1 MNTKI
6 SFEKT
11 SQTRYFLLL
20 LLILPVFFFGQ
31 VNISNASPS
40 VLLNFSNT
48 MPTTAGTNP
57 STAFTGAGFSPNPTV
72 AGRLNS
78 NAWDIKG
85 FSFGTGTLGFG
96 GTQTVDAYGR
106 GSVTG
111 AVISH
116 GIYAF
121 TELPGSVANPALMVQ
136 PSGTEFSPGS
146 ITLRIKNNGTSSIT
160 QLQVDYNLLVR
171 NDGGKSSSF
180 NFSHSADNIV
190 YQEESLLDYASPET
204 ADALEWVSVDLSPSR
219 SIIITGLNISPG
231 SLYYLRWS
239 SEELSG
245 TGDSD
250 EFGLDDIRII
260 GTYGTPA
267 PEINV
272 SCFSTTILHNDTTP
286 NIADGTQ
293 FSSAASPTSTLN
305 TTVSRTFEIQNLGG
319 ATLTTGAITITGT
332 NPGDFIIF
340 PSGTDPSGP
349 INPVSG
355 GIISSKQLTI
365 IFDPSAAGLRRA
377 IVNIASDDAN
387 ENPYVFHIQGYGFD
401 PVPEIDLVGNT
412 GGTGPIID
420 GSLIPSLGNNTLFDP
435 QNVGVT
441 NQTKDFKIRNTGTFT
456 LQLTDPTPYVTIS
469 GTNPGDFTLVTS
481 PTSGSIIPGSF
492 RTFSINFNPT
502 APGIRTAMVSIANND
517 SNENPYNFLIQGTG
531 ITPEADVFG
540 NGQPIASGSTIPTFV
555 NDTFFDYINVT
566 SGTIDR
572 VFTIQ
577 NNGNAVLNIGA
588 ITISGSAASD
598 YTVISLPTTPLA
610 VGESTTFAIRFDPSA
625 IGVRNAMVSIVTN
638 DLNENP
644 YTFAISGYGLN
655 YTGCDFGTRETIA
668 IQDFEP
674 IPTTPTWSY
683 TLTGA
688 TAALTTG
695 VGYAVSG
702 DSGLTNRFLGTTA
715 LQNAGGTGV
724 ITMSNINTT
733 TFSDVELNIRLAAFS
748 TVVTNGMDNTD
759 RVVVAVSTN
768 GGTTWS
774 NEVQVQ
780 GLTNSVWDYTA
791 GIGTASKN
799 YTGFNVATIFAPTV
813 APSTINYQTTEGY
826 STIVLSNL
834 PKVANLSVRI
844 TLVTNTV
851 QEIWVVDNVTLF
863 GRKELTSTWDGTTW
877 SNGQPTSGVK
887 AILDADYNTGTQGN
901 LLGCKCQINSG
912 KTLTIDPDTYSII
925 ESDLQSSGA
934 IVVENTGS
942 LVQRNDFAVNSG
954 SLIVKRTT
962 APMKLYDYTYWSSPV
977 GGQTL
982 TDLSP
987 QTSPDRYYA
996 FNPTSGNWQF
1006 TLGSTVMAPGKGYI
1020 VRSPESF
1027 TATPA
1032 VYNAQF
1038 AGSNNN
1044 GFIQTPIAIGA
1055 STWNLI
1061 GNPYAS
1067 AIDADTFLG
1076 FSSNI
1081 GLINGTIYL
1090 WTHNTPFAN
1099 NVYTINDY
1107 AVYNALGGIGTAAV
1121 NLGVNNTIPTGKIA
1135 SGQGF
1140 FVQGLANGNAT
1151 FNNTMRVAGN
1161 NGEFFRN
1168 QTVANSESGLERS
1181 RIWLNISNTQGAF
1194 KQTLVGYVQ
1203 NATNELDRDFDG
1215 TTLNAGN
1222 VVNFYSL
1229 CQDQMLAI
1237 QGRALPFDE
1246 NDTIPLGYSSTLA
1259 GQFNISLENF
1269 DGVFNGLTGI
1279 YLEDNQ
1285 LNLIHNL
1292 KTAPYTFTTQT
1303 GTFNSRFVLRFT
1315 DQTLGNSDFNEEVDW
1330 VMSSQNKQLTLFSAR
1345 ENIVSVTV
1353 YDLLGRSLLF
1363 AKDIHQTIYQTAPI
1377 RNQQT
1382 LIVKVTFENGVTETR
1397 KVIVQ

>member
-6 SFEKT
+6 PLGKT
-11 SQTRYFLLL
+11 NQARYFLFL

-31 VNISNASPS
+31 VAITNASPS
-40 VLLNFSNT
+40 VTLNFSST

-57 STAFTGAGFSPNPTV
+57 STAFSGAGFSPNPTV

-85 FSFGTGTLGFG
+85 FSFGTLGFG
-96 GTQTVDAYGR
+96 GTQTVDAFGR

-111 AVISH
+111 AVVSH

-146 ITLRIKNNGTSSIT
+146 ITLRIRNNGTSSIT
-160 QLQVDYNLLVR
+160 QLQVDYNLFVR
-171 NDGGKSSSF
+171 NDGDKSSNF

-190 YQEESLLDYASPET
+190 FQDEALLDYVSPDVS
-204 ADALEWVSVDLSPSR
+204 DALEWVSIGLSPSR
-219 SIIITGLNISPG
+219 SIIITGLNIPPG

-239 SEELSG
+239 SEEVSG
-245 TGDSD
+245 TGSSD
-250 EFGLDDIRII
+250 EFGLDDIRIV

-272 SCFSTTILHNDTTP
+272 TCFTTTILHNDTTP
-286 NIADGTQ
+286 SVADGTQ
-293 FSSAASPTSTLN
+293 FSSLASPTSTLN

-319 ATLTTGAITITGT
+319 ATLTTGTVTITGLH
-332 NPGDFIIF
+332 PGDFTIL
-340 PSGTDPSGP
+340 PAGTDPAGA
-349 INPVSG
+349 IDPVSG
-355 GIISSKQLTI
+355 GIISFKQLTI
-365 IFDPSAAGLRRA
+365 VFDPSAAGLRRA

-401 PVPEIDLVGNT
+401 PVPEIDMVGHT
-412 GGTGPIID
+412 GGTGTIID

-435 QNVGVT
+435 QTIGVT
-441 NQTKDFKIRNTGTFT
+441 SQTKDYRIRNTGTFT

-469 GTNPGDFTLVTS
+469 GANPGDFTLVTV
-481 PTSGSIIPGSF
+481 PTSGLMIPGSF

-502 APGIRTAMVSIANND
+502 APGIRTAIVSIANND

-531 ITPEADVFG
+531 ITPEADIFG

-577 NNGNAVLNIGA
+577 NNGSAVLNIGA

-598 YTVISLPTTPLA
+598 YSVISLPTTPLA
-610 VGESTTFAIRFDPSA
+610 VGDVTTFAIRFDPSA
-625 IGVRNAMVSIVTN
+625 IGIRNAMVSIVNN
-638 DLNENP
+638 DTNENP
-644 YTFAISGYGLN
+644 YTFVISGYGLN
-655 YTGCDFGTRETIA
+655 YTGCDFGPRETIA
-668 IQDFEP
+668 VQDFETTP
-674 IPTTPTWSY
+674 ATPTWGY

-688 TAALTTG
+688 SASLTTG
-695 VGYAVSG
+695 VGFAVSG
-702 DSGLTNRFLGTTA
+702 DSGLSNRFLGASA
-715 LQNAGGTGV
+715 LQTAGGTGV
-724 ITMSNINTT
+724 LTMSNINTT

-748 TVVTNGMDNTD
+748 SVVSNGMDNTD
-759 RVVVAVSTN
+759 RIVVAVSAN

-774 NEVQVQ
+774 NEVQIQ
-780 GLTNSVWDYTA
+780 GLNNSVWNYTA

-826 STIVLSNL
+826 STVVLSNL
-834 PKVANLSVRI
+834 PKVANLTVRI
-844 TLVTNTV
+844 TLITNSA
-851 QEIWVVDNVTLF
+851 QEIWTVDNVTLF
-863 GRKELTSTWDGTTW
+863 GRKELTSTWDGTAW

-887 AILDADYNTGTQGN
+887 AILDADYSTGTQGD
-901 LLGCKCQINSG
+901 LLGCKCQINAG
-912 KTLTIDPDTYSII
+912 KTLTIDPATYAII
-925 ESDLQSSGA
+925 ESDLQSSGT
-934 IVVENTGS
+934 IMIENTGS

-954 SLIVKRTT
+954 NLIVKRTT

-982 TDLSP
+982 TNLSP

-1027 TATPA
+1027 TATPT
-1032 VYNAQF
+1032 VYNGQF

-1067 AIDADTFLG
+1067 AIDADAFLG

-1081 GLINGTIYL
+1081 GLISGTIYL
-1090 WTHNTPFAN
+1090 WTHNTPLAN

-1107 AVYNALGGIGTAAV
+1107 AVYNALGGVGTAAV

-1161 NGEFFRN
+1161 NAEFYRN
-1168 QTVANSESGLERS
+1168 QTVTASESGVERS
-1181 RIWLNISNTQGAF
+1181 RLWLNLSNTQGAF

-1222 VVNFYSL
+1222 VINFYSL
-1229 CQDQMLAI
+1229 CQNQLLAI

-1246 NDTIPLGYSSTLA
+1246 NDSIPLGYSSTLA
-1259 GQFNISLENF
+1259 GQFSISLENF
-1269 DGVFNGLTGI
+1269 DGLFTGLSGI
-1279 YLEDNQ
+1279 YLEDKQ
-1285 LNLIHNL
+1285 LNTIHNL
-1292 KTAPYTFTTQT
+1292 KTAPYTFTTTT

-1315 DQTLGNSDFNEEVDW
+1315 NQTLGNADFTEEVDW
-1330 VMSSQNKQLTLFSAR
+1330 VISLQNHQIGLFSNR

-1353 YDLLGRSLLF
+1353 YDMLGRSLLF
-1363 AKDIHQTIYQTAPI
+1363 AKDIYRTTYQTVPI
-1377 RNQQT
+1377 RSEQA

-1397 KVIVQ
+1397 KVVVQ

>member
-6 SFEKT
+6 PFDKT
-11 SQTRYFLLL
+11 SQARYFLFL
-20 LLILPVFFFGQ
+20 LLILPVFFYGQ
-31 VNISNASPS
+31 VNITNASPS
-40 VLLNFSNT
+40 VTLNFSNT

-57 STAFTGAGFSPNPTV
+57 STAFSGAGFSPNPTV

-85 FSFGTGTLGFG
+85 FSFGTLGFG
-96 GTQTVDAYGR
+96 GSQTLDAFGR

-111 AVISH
+111 AVVSH

-160 QLQVDYNLLVR
+160 QLQVDYNLFVR
-171 NDGGKSSSF
+171 NDGDKSSTF

-190 YQEESLLDYASPET
+190 FQDEALLDYASPDVS
-204 ADALEWVSVDLSPSR
+204 DALEWVSVGLSPSR
-219 SIIITGLNISPG
+219 SIIITGLNIPPG
-231 SLYYLRWS
+231 AMYYLRWT
-239 SEELSG
+239 SEEVSG
-245 TGDSD
+245 TGSSD
-250 EFGLDDIRII
+250 EFGLDDIRIV

-272 SCFSTTILHNDTTP
+272 TCFSTTILHNDATP
-286 NIADGTQ
+286 SVADGTQ
-293 FSSAASPTSTLN
+293 FSSLASPTSTLN
-305 TTVSRTFEIQNLGG
+305 TTVSRTFELQNLGG
-319 ATLTTGAITITGT
+319 ATLTTGTVTITGLH
-332 NPGDFIIF
+332 PGDFTIL
-340 PSGTDPSGP
+340 PAGTDPPGTVD
-349 INPVSG
+349 PVSG
-355 GIISSKQLTI
+355 GIISFKQLTI
-365 IFDPSAAGLRRA
+365 VFDPSAAGLRRA
-377 IVNIASDDAN
+377 IVNIVSDDAN

-401 PVPEIDLVGNT
+401 PVPEIDMVGHT
-412 GGTGPIID
+412 GGTGTIID

-435 QNVGVT
+435 QSIGVT
-441 NQTKDFKIRNTGTFT
+441 TQTKDFRIRNTGTFT

-469 GTNPGDFTLVTS
+469 GANPGDFTLVTV
-481 PTSGSIIPGSF
+481 PTSGLIIPGSF

-502 APGIRTAMVSIANND
+502 APGIRTAIVSIANND

-531 ITPEADVFG
+531 ITPEADIFG

-577 NNGNAVLNIGA
+577 NNGTAVLNIGA
-588 ITISGSAASD
+588 ITISGAAASD
-598 YTVISLPTTPLA
+598 YSVISLPTTPLA
-610 VGESTTFAIRFDPSA
+610 VGDVTTFAIRFDPSA
-625 IGVRNAMVSIVTN
+625 IGIRNAMVSIVNN
-638 DLNENP
+638 DINENP
-644 YTFAISGYGLN
+644 YTFIISGYGLN
-655 YTGCDFGTRETIA
+655 YTGCDFGARETIA
-668 IQDFEP
+668 IQDFETTP
-674 IPTTPTWSY
+674 ATPTWGY

-688 TAALTTG
+688 TASLTTG
-695 VGYAVSG
+695 VGFAVSG
-702 DSGLTNRFLGTTA
+702 DTGLSNRFLGASA
-715 LQNAGGTGV
+715 LQTAGGTGV
-724 ITMSNINTT
+724 LTMSNINTT

-748 TVVTNGMDNTD
+748 SVISNGMDNTD
-759 RVVVAVSTN
+759 RIVVAVSAN

-774 NEVQVQ
+774 NEVQIQ
-780 GLTNSVWDYTA
+780 GLNNSVWDYTA

-799 YTGFNVATIFAPTV
+799 YTGFNVATIFAPTI

-826 STIVLSNL
+826 STVVLSNL
-834 PKVANLSVRI
+834 PKVANLSVRVTLI
-844 TLVTNTV
+844 TNSA
-851 QEIWVVDNVTLF
+851 QEIWTVDNVTLF
-863 GRKELTSTWDGTTW
+863 GRKELTSTWDGTAW
-877 SNGQPTSGVK
+877 SNGQPTSGTK
-887 AILDADYNTGTQGN
+887 AILDADYSTGTQGN
-901 LLGCKCQINSG
+901 LLGCKCQINTG
-912 KTLTIDPDTYSII
+912 KTLTIDPATYAII
-925 ESDLQSSGA
+925 ESDLQSSGT

-954 SLIVKRTT
+954 NLIVKRTT

-982 TDLSP
+982 TNLSP

-996 FNPTSGNWQF
+996 FNPTIGNWQF

-1020 VRSPESF
+1020 VRSPETF
-1027 TATPA
+1027 TTTPT
-1032 VYNAQF
+1032 VYNGQF

-1044 GFIQTPIAIGA
+1044 GFIQTPIAIGT

-1067 AIDADTFLG
+1067 AIDASAFLG

-1081 GLINGTIYL
+1081 GLISGTIYL
-1090 WTHNTPFAN
+1090 WTHNTPLAN

-1107 AVYNALGGIGTAAV
+1107 AVYNALGGVGTAAV

-1140 FVQGLANGNAT
+1140 FVQGLASGNAT

-1161 NGEFFRN
+1161 NAEFFRN
-1168 QTVANSESGLERS
+1168 QSVTTSESGLERN
-1181 RIWLNISNTQGAF
+1181 RIWLNLSNTQGAF

-1203 NATNELDRDFDG
+1203 NATNDLDRDFDG

-1222 VVNFYSL
+1222 VINFYSL
-1229 CQDQMLAI
+1229 CQNQLLAI

-1246 NDTIPLGYSSTLA
+1246 NDSIPLGYSSTLA
-1259 GQFNISLENF
+1259 GQFSISLENF
-1269 DGVFNGLTGI
+1269 DGLFTGLSGI
-1279 YLEDNQ
+1279 YLEDKQ
-1285 LNLIHNL
+1285 LNVIHNL
-1292 KTAPYTFTTQT
+1292 KTTPYTFTTAT

-1315 DQTLGNSDFNEEVDW
+1315 NQTLGNTDFTEDVDW
-1330 VMSSQNKQLTLFSAR
+1330 VVSVQNHQISLFSNR

-1353 YDLLGRSLLF
+1353 YDLLGRSLLS
-1363 AKDIHQTIYQTAPI
+1363 AKDIYRTTYQTAPI
-1377 RNQQT
+1377 RSQQA
-1382 LIVKVTFENGVTETR
+1382 LIVKVAFENGVTETR
-1397 KVIVQ
+1397 KVVVQ

>member
-6 SFEKT
+6 PFDKT
-11 SQTRYFLLL
+11 SPARYFLFL
-20 LLILPVFFFGQ
+20 LLILPVFFYGQ
-31 VNISNASPS
+31 VNITNASPS
-40 VLLNFSNT
+40 VTLNFSNT

-57 STAFTGAGFSPNPTV
+57 STAFSGAGFSPNPTV

-85 FSFGTGTLGFG
+85 FSFGTLGFG
-96 GTQTVDAYGR
+96 GTQTVDAFGR

-111 AVISH
+111 AVVSH

-160 QLQVDYNLLVR
+160 QLQVDYNLFVR
-171 NDGGKSSSF
+171 NDGNKSSTF

-190 YQEESLLDYASPET
+190 YQDETLLDYASPET
-204 ADALEWVSVDLSPSR
+204 ADALEWVSVGLSPSR
-219 SIIITGLNISPG
+219 SFIITGLNIAPG
-231 SLYYLRWS
+231 ALYFLRWS
-239 SEELSG
+239 SEEVSG
-245 TGDSD
+245 TGSSD

-260 GTYGTPA
+260 GTYGSPA

-272 SCFSTTILHNDTTP
+272 TGIGGTTILHNDTTP

-293 FSSAASPTSTLN
+293 FSTLASPTSTMG
-305 TTVSRTFEIQNLGG
+305 TTISITYQIQNLGG
-319 ATLTTGAITITGT
+319 APLTTSGITITGL
-332 NPGDFIIF
+332 NPSDFTILAA
-340 PSGTDPSGP
+340 GTDPPGT

-355 GIISSKQLTI
+355 GVVSFLQLTI
-365 IFDPSAAGLRRA
+365 VFDPSAAGLRRA

-401 PVPEIDLVGNT
+401 PVPEIDMVGNT
-412 GGTGPIID
+412 GGTGAILD

-435 QNVGVT
+435 QSIGVT
-441 NQTKDFKIRNTGTFT
+441 TQTKDFRIRNTGTFT

-469 GTNPGDFTLVTS
+469 GANPGDFTLVTS
-481 PTSGSIIPGSF
+481 PSSGFIIPGSF
-492 RTFSINFNPT
+492 RTFSIRFNPT
-502 APGIRTAMVSIANND
+502 APGIRTAIVSIANND

-531 ITPEADVFG
+531 ITPEADIFG

-577 NNGNAVLNIGA
+577 NNGTAVLDIGA
-588 ITISGSAASD
+588 ITISGAAASD
-598 YTVISLPTTPLA
+598 YSVISLPTTPLA
-610 VGESTTFAIRFDPSA
+610 VGDVTTFAIRFDPSA
-625 IGVRNAMVSIVTN
+625 IGIRNAMVSIVNN
-638 DLNENP
+638 DVNENP
-644 YTFAISGYGLN
+644 YTFVISGYGLN
-655 YTGCDFGTRETIA
+655 YTGCDFGARETIA
-668 IQDFEP
+668 IQDFE
-674 IPTTPTWSY
+674 TTPAAPTWGY

-688 TAALTTG
+688 TASLTTG
-695 VGYAVSG
+695 VGFAVSG
-702 DSGLTNRFLGTTA
+702 DTGLSSRFLGASA
-715 LQNAGGTGV
+715 LQTAGGTGV
-724 ITMSNINTT
+724 LTMSNINTT
-733 TFSDVELNIRLAAFS
+733 TFSDVELNVRLAAFS
-748 TVVTNGMDNTD
+748 SVVSNGMDNTD
-759 RVVVAVSTN
+759 RIVVAVSAN

-774 NEVQVQ
+774 NEVQIQ
-780 GLTNSVWDYTA
+780 GLNNSVWNYTA

-826 STIVLSNL
+826 STVVLSNL

-844 TLVTNTV
+844 TLITNSA
-851 QEIWVVDNVTLF
+851 QEIWTVDNVTLF
-863 GRKELTSTWDGTTW
+863 GRKELTSTWDGTAW

-887 AILDADYNTGTQGN
+887 AILDADYSTGTQGN
-901 LLGCKCQINSG
+901 LLGCKCQINAG
-912 KTLTIDPDTYSII
+912 KTLTIDPATYAII
-925 ESDLQSSGA
+925 ESDLQSSGT

-954 SLIVKRTT
+954 NLIVKRTT

-982 TDLSP
+982 SNLSP

-1006 TLGSTVMAPGKGYI
+1006 TPGATVMAPGKGYI

-1027 TATPA
+1027 TTTPT
-1032 VYNAQF
+1032 VYNGQF

-1044 GFIQTPIAIGA
+1044 GFIQTPITIGT

-1067 AIDADTFLG
+1067 AIDADAFLG
-1076 FSSNI
+1076 FSSNL
-1081 GLINGTIYL
+1081 GLISGTIYL
-1090 WTHNTPFAN
+1090 WTHNTPLAN

-1107 AVYNALGGIGTAAV
+1107 AVYNALGGVGTAAV

-1140 FVQGLANGNAT
+1140 FVQGLSNGNAT
-1151 FNNTMRVAGN
+1151 FNNTMGVAGN
-1161 NGEFFRN
+1161 NAEFFRN
-1168 QTVANSESGLERS
+1168 RSVATSESGLERN
-1181 RIWLNISNTQGAF
+1181 RIWLNLSNTQGAF

-1203 NATNELDRDFDG
+1203 NATNDLDRDFDG

-1222 VVNFYSL
+1222 VINFYSL
-1229 CQDQMLAI
+1229 CQNQLLAI

-1246 NDTIPLGYSSTLA
+1246 NDSIPLGYSSTLA
-1259 GQFNISLENF
+1259 GQFSIGLENF
-1269 DGVFNGLTGI
+1269 DGLFAGLSGI
-1279 YLEDNQ
+1279 YLEDKQ
-1285 LNLIHNL
+1285 LNIIHNL
-1292 KTAPYTFTTQT
+1292 KTAPYTFTTAT

-1315 DQTLGNSDFNEEVDW
+1315 NQTLGNADFTEDVAW
-1330 VMSSQNKQLTLFSAR
+1330 VVSLQNHQISLFSNR

-1353 YDLLGRSLLF
+1353 YDLLGRSLLS
-1363 AKDIHQTIYQTAPI
+1363 AKDIYRTTYQTPPI

-1397 KVIVQ
+1397 KVLVQ

>member
-1 MNTKI
+1 MKAKI
-6 SFEKT
+6 PLDKT
-11 SQTRYFLLL
+11 SQARYFLFL

-31 VNISNASPS
+31 VAITNASPS
-40 VLLNFSNT
+40 VTLNFSNT

-57 STAFTGAGFSPNPTV
+57 STAFSGAGFSPNPTV

-85 FSFGTGTLGFG
+85 FSFGTLGFG
-96 GTQTVDAYGR
+96 GTQTVDAFGR

-111 AVISH
+111 AVVSH

-146 ITLRIKNNGTSSIT
+146 ITLRIRNNGTSSIT
-160 QLQVDYNLLVR
+160 QLQVDYNLFVR
-171 NDGGKSSSF
+171 NDGNKSSTF

-190 YQEESLLDYASPET
+190 FQEEALLDYVSPDVS
-204 ADALEWVSVDLSPSR
+204 DALEWVSIGLSPSR
-219 SIIITGLNISPG
+219 SIIITGLNIPPG
-231 SLYYLRWS
+231 ALYYLRWT
-239 SEELSG
+239 SEEVSG
-245 TGDSD
+245 TGSSD

-272 SCFSTTILHNDTTP
+272 TCFSTTILHNDTTP
-286 NIADGTQ
+286 SIADGTQ
-293 FSSAASPTSTLN
+293 FSSLASPTSTLN
-305 TTVSRTFEIQNLGG
+305 TTVSRTFELQNLGG
-319 ATLTTGAITITGT
+319 ATLTTGTVTITGLH
-332 NPGDFIIF
+332 PGDFTIL
-340 PSGTDPSGP
+340 PAGTDPPGTVD
-349 INPVSG
+349 PVSG
-355 GIISSKQLTI
+355 GIISFKQLTI
-365 IFDPSAAGLRRA
+365 VFDPSAAGLRRA
-377 IVNIASDDAN
+377 IVNIVSDDAN

-401 PVPEIDLVGNT
+401 PVPEIDMVGHT
-412 GGTGPIID
+412 GGTGTIID

-435 QNVGVT
+435 QSIGVT
-441 NQTKDFKIRNTGTFT
+441 TQTKDFRIRNTGTFT

-469 GTNPGDFTLVTS
+469 GANPGDFTLVTV
-481 PTSGSIIPGSF
+481 PTSGLIIPGSF

-502 APGIRTAMVSIANND
+502 APGIRTAIVSIANND

-531 ITPEADVFG
+531 ITPEADIFG

-577 NNGNAVLNIGA
+577 NNGSAVLNIGA
-588 ITISGSAASD
+588 ITISGAAASD
-598 YTVISLPTTPLA
+598 YSVISLPTSPLA
-610 VGESTTFAIRFDPSA
+610 VGDVTTFAIRFDPSA
-625 IGVRNAMVSIVTN
+625 IGIRNAMVSIVNN
-638 DLNENP
+638 DVNENP
-644 YTFAISGYGLN
+644 YTFVISGYGLN
-655 YTGCDFGTRETIA
+655 YTGCDFGARETIA
-668 IQDFEP
+668 IQDFETTP
-674 IPTTPTWSY
+674 ATPTWGY

-688 TAALTTG
+688 TASLTTG
-695 VGYAVSG
+695 VGFAVSG
-702 DSGLTNRFLGTTA
+702 DTGLSNRFLGASA
-715 LQNAGGTGV
+715 LQTAGGTGV
-724 ITMSNINTT
+724 LTMSNINTT
-733 TFSDVELNIRLAAFS
+733 TFSDVELNVRLAAFS
-748 TVVTNGMDNTD
+748 SVVTNGMDNTD
-759 RVVVAVSTN
+759 RIVVAVSAN

-774 NEVQVQ
+774 NEVQIQ
-780 GLTNSVWDYTA
+780 GLNNSVWNYTA

-813 APSTINYQTTEGY
+813 APSTINYQTTEGF
-826 STIVLSNL
+826 STVVLSNL

-844 TLVTNTV
+844 TLITNSA
-851 QEIWVVDNVTLF
+851 QEIWTVDNVTLF
-863 GRKELTSTWDGTTW
+863 GRKELTSTWDGTAW

-887 AILDADYNTGTQGN
+887 AILDADYSTGAQGN
-901 LLGCKCQINSG
+901 LLGCKCQVNAG
-912 KTLTIDPDTYSII
+912 KTLTIDPATYAVI
-925 ESDLQSSGA
+925 ESDLQSSGT

-954 SLIVKRTT
+954 NLIVKRTT

-982 TDLSP
+982 TNLSP

-1027 TATPA
+1027 TATPT

-1044 GFIQTPIAIGA
+1044 GFIQTPIAIGT

-1067 AIDADTFLG
+1067 AIDADAFLG

-1081 GLINGTIYL
+1081 GLISGTIYL
-1090 WTHNTPFAN
+1090 WTHNTPLAN

-1107 AVYNALGGIGTAAV
+1107 AVYNALGGVGTAAV

-1161 NGEFFRN
+1161 NAEFFRN
-1168 QTVANSESGLERS
+1168 QSVTTSESGLERN
-1181 RIWLNISNTQGAF
+1181 RIWLNLSNTQGAF

-1203 NATNELDRDFDG
+1203 NATNDLDRDFDG

-1222 VVNFYSL
+1222 VINFYSL
-1229 CQDQMLAI
+1229 CQNQLLAI

-1246 NDTIPLGYSSTLA
+1246 NDSIPLGYSSTLA
-1259 GQFNISLENF
+1259 GQFSISLENF
-1269 DGVFNGLTGI
+1269 DGLFTGLSGI
-1279 YLEDNQ
+1279 YLEDKQ
-1285 LNLIHNL
+1285 LNTIHNL
-1292 KTAPYTFTTQT
+1292 KTAPYTFTTAT

-1315 DQTLGNSDFNEEVDW
+1315 NQTLGNADFTVDVDW
-1330 VMSSQNKQLTLFSAR
+1330 VVSLQNHQISLFSNR

-1353 YDLLGRSLLF
+1353 YDLLGRSLLS
-1363 AKDIHQTIYQTAPI
+1363 AKDIYRTTYQTPPI

-1397 KVIVQ
+1397 KVLVQ

>member
-1 MNTKI
+1 MSTTIRI
-6 SFEKT
+6 SKNG
-11 SQTRYFLLL
+11 QARVFLFL
-20 LLILPVFFFGQ
+20 LLILPVFIFGQ
-31 VNISNASPS
+31 VSITNAAPS

-57 STAFTGAGFSPNPTV
+57 STAYTGAGFSPNPTV

-85 FSFGTGTLGFG
+85 FSFGTLGFG
-96 GTQTVDAYGR
+96 GTQTVDAFGR

-111 AVISH
+111 AVVSH

-146 ITLRIKNNGTSSIT
+146 ITLRIKNNGSSSIT
-160 QLQVDYNLLVR
+160 QLQVDYNLFVR
-171 NDGGKSSSF
+171 NDGNKSSTF

-190 YQEESLLDYASPET
+190 FQDEALLDYASPET
-204 ADALEWVSVDLSPSR
+204 ADALEWVSIGLSPSR
-219 SIIITGLNISPG
+219 SIIITGLNIPPG
-231 SLYYLRWS
+231 ALYYLRWS
-239 SEELSG
+239 SEEISG
-245 TGDSD
+245 TGSSD
-250 EFGLDDIRII
+250 EFGLDDIRVI

-272 SCFSTTILHNDTTP
+272 TCFATTILHNDTTP
-286 NIADGTQ
+286 SIVDGTQ

-319 ATLTTGAITITGT
+319 ATLTTGTVTITGLH
-332 NPGDFIIF
+332 PGDFTIL
-340 PSGTDPSGP
+340 PAGTDPAGA
-349 INPVSG
+349 IDPVSG
-355 GIISSKQLTI
+355 GIISFKQLTI
-365 IFDPSAAGLRRA
+365 VFDPSAAGLRRA
-377 IVNIASDDAN
+377 IVNIVSDDAN

-401 PVPEIDLVGNT
+401 PVPEIDMVGHT
-412 GGTGPIID
+412 GGTGTIID

-435 QNVGVT
+435 QTIGVT
-441 NQTKDFKIRNTGTFT
+441 TQTKDFRIRNTGTFT
-456 LQLTDPTPYVTIS
+456 LQLTDPSPYVTIS
-469 GTNPGDFTLVTS
+469 GANPGDFTLVTT
-481 PTSGSIIPGSF
+481 PTSGLIIPGSF

-502 APGIRTAMVSIANND
+502 APGIRTAIVSIANND

-531 ITPEADVFG
+531 ITPEADIFG

-555 NDTFFDYINVT
+555 NDTFFDYINVA

-577 NNGNAVLNIGA
+577 NTGTAVLNIGA
-588 ITISGSAASD
+588 ITISGAAASD
-598 YTVISLPTTPLA
+598 YTVISLPTSPLA
-610 VGESTTFAIRFDPSA
+610 VGDVTTFAIRFDPSA
-625 IGVRNAMVSIVTN
+625 IGIRNAMVSIVNN

-655 YTGCDFGTRETIA
+655 YTGCDFGARETIA
-668 IQDFEP
+668 IQDFETTP
-674 IPTTPTWSY
+674 ATPTWGY

-688 TAALTTG
+688 SASLTTG
-695 VGYAVSG
+695 VGFAVSG
-702 DSGLTNRFLGTTA
+702 DSGLTNRFLGASA
-715 LQNAGGTGV
+715 LQTAGGTGV
-724 ITMSNINTT
+724 LTMSNINTT

-748 TVVTNGMDNTD
+748 SVVSNGMDNTD

-768 GGTTWS
+768 NGATWS

-799 YTGFNVATIFAPTV
+799 YTGFNAATIFAPTL

-844 TLVTNTV
+844 TLVTNSA
-851 QEIWVVDNVTLF
+851 QEIWTVDNVTLF
-863 GRKELTSTWDGTTW
+863 GRKELTSTWDGTSW
-877 SNGQPTSGVK
+877 SNGQPTSGIK
-887 AILDADYNTGTQGN
+887 AILDADYNTGTHGN

-912 KTLTIDPDTYSII
+912 KTLTIDPATYAII
-925 ESDLQSSGA
+925 ESDLESSGT
-934 IVVENTGS
+934 ILIESSGS

-954 SLIVKRTT
+954 NLTVRRTT
-962 APMKLYDYTYWSSPV
+962 SPMKLYDYTYWSSPV

-982 TDLSP
+982 TGLSP
-987 QTSPDRYYA
+987 QTSPDRFYA
-996 FNPTSGNWQF
+996 FNPTTGNWQY
-1006 TLGSTVMAPGKGYI
+1006 TIGSTVMSPGKGYI
-1020 VRSPESF
+1020 IRSPESF
-1027 TATPA
+1027 TATPTT
-1032 VYNAQF
+1032 YDGQF
-1038 AGSNNN
+1038 YGSNNN
-1044 GFIQTPIAIGA
+1044 GFIQTPIAVGT

-1067 AIDADTFLG
+1067 AIDADLFLS
-1076 FSSNI
+1076 FSSNV
-1081 GLINGTIYL
+1081 GLIGGTIYL
-1090 WTHNTPFAN
+1090 WTHNTAFAN
-1099 NVYTINDY
+1099 NVYAANDY
-1107 AVYNALGGIGTAAV
+1107 AVYNLLGGIGTAAA
-1121 NLGVNNTIPTGKIA
+1121 NIGVNNTVPSGKIA

-1161 NGEFFRN
+1161 NEEFFRN
-1168 QTVANSESGLERS
+1168 QNAVESGSGLERS
-1181 RIWLNISNTQGAF
+1181 RVWLNLTNTQGAF
-1194 KQTLVGYVQ
+1194 KQTLIGYIQ
-1203 NATNELDRDFDG
+1203 NATNEIDRDFDG

-1222 VVNFYSL
+1222 VINFYSL
-1229 CQDQMLAI
+1229 CQNQSLAI

-1246 NDTIPLGYSSTLA
+1246 NDSIPLGYTSNLA
-1259 GQFNISLENF
+1259 GQFTISLENF
-1269 DGVFNGLTGI
+1269 DGIFANMQGV
-1279 YLEDNQ
+1279 YLEDTL
-1285 LNLIHNL
+1285 LNTIQNL
-1292 KTAPYTFTTQT
+1292 KTASYTFTTQT
-1303 GTFNSRFVLRFT
+1303 GTFNTRFILRFT
-1315 DQTLGNSDFNEEVDW
+1315 NQTLGNSDFSEGVDW
-1330 VMSSQNKQLTLFSAR
+1330 VMSSQNQQLTLFSAR

-1353 YDLLGRSLLF
+1353 YDLLGRSLLSV
-1363 AKDIHQTIYQTAPI
+1363 KDIHRTTYQTAPI
-1377 RNQQT
+1377 RSQQT
-1382 LIVKVTFENGVTETR
+1382 LIVKVTFENGVTESR